1 MVSIMEPDQGGYGE
15 PWVWA
20 SAVWEREKG
29 LPGDSLFRH
38 PVETS
43 ELVCCSRGDWVA
55 RRGSALFPYG
65 ASSRSMRDNSSVLL
79 TCSRPPTAM

>member
-29 LPGDSLFRH
+29 LPGDSLCRH
-38 PVETS
+38 PVVIDS
-43 ELVCCSRGDWVA
+43 LRRLV
-55 RRGSALFPYG
+55 
-65 ASSRSMRDNSSVLL
+65 RSMRDKSSVFSG
-79 TCSRPPTAM
+79 TTAAWQCFVW